1 VRPERWA
8 PATSVSLPRCRSEI
22 DKMRARRRD
31 PTEEDAKMTTTRP
44 SQPLRSADPGQP
56 ADSSVSR
63 LSATQSGEQ
72 PRGDRPGR
80 RRRRP
85 TNPSSAHALAML
97 TLQPIF
103 SASVPR
109 LHVGPRGTD
118 GSMLV
123 DDRASGRRFRVYTP
137 RLDSEFRAGYRAGLW
152 YVRTSGDVEPSP
164 RSPGFATP
172 GAAIDTLRSSRD
184 PSPQGASLRH
194 CCRIIWS

>member
-1 VRPERWA
+1 M
-8 PATSVSLPRCRSEI
+8 T
-22 DKMRARRRD
+22 
-31 PTEEDAKMTTTRP
+31 TTTTRP

-56 ADSSVSR
+56 ADSGVSR
-63 LSATQSGEQ
+63 PSATHSGEQ
-72 PRGDRPGR
+72 PRIERPSGR
-80 RRRRP
+80 RRRS
-85 TNPSSAHALAML
+85 TSPSSAHALAML

-123 DDRASGRRFRVYTP
+123 DDRATGRRFRVYTP
-137 RLDSEFRAGYRAGLW
+137 WLDSEFRAGYRAGLW

-172 GAAIDTLRSSRD
+172 GAAIDTLRSARGL
-184 PSPQGASLRH
+184 SPQGASHRPR
-194 CCRIIWS
+194 CRIIWS